1 MDKCYVPDDYYF
13 EKDDQYIYSYNVN
26 DELISIL
33 SNLGLNYDY
42 KTDIISGKFEF
53 NFKSM
58 NFDDLIELLQ
68 DVLTYF
74 CYCKS
79 RGGFD
84 V

>member
-1 MDKCYVPDDYYF
+1 MKELYGEDNYSFD
-13 EKDDQYIYSYNVN
+13 KDDQYIYTYTLD
-26 DELISIL
+26 DEVFSIFT
-33 SNLGLNYDY
+33 NLGLSYDE
-42 KTDIISGKFEF
+42 KTDCINGKFEF